1 MDLGA
6 KLRASAAGDVSLDK
20 EVEGYRDQDQDER
33 QDQRLILGPSDM
45 GVPPPTE
52 NIGFH
57 GGISLRTL
65 SWGGRLTL

>member
-1 MDLGA
+1 
-6 KLRASAAGDVSLDK
+6 
-20 EVEGYRDQDQDER
+20 
-33 QDQRLILGPSDM
+33 M

>member
-45 GVPPPTE
+45 GVPHRPK
-52 NIGFH
+52 
-57 GGISLRTL
+57 TL
-65 SWGGRLTL
+65 VFMAGSP